1 MTAGRTESLHITP
14 SHRAPVEN
22 GYSMV
27 GEIVEVG
34 ADAEGFSVGEGVF
47 LSVSPRSA
55 ACGRSSCQRLPAPC
69 AGRVL
74 TYEHLLRRVW
84 RLEPDADVRPMR
96 TAISSLRR
104 KLGDD
109 AQDPTYIFTEL
120 RVGYRMPK
128 GETQGGEEG

>member
-1 MTAGRTESLHITP
+1 MRRVSLDGRPVPLTAIEYRIL
-14 SHRAPVEN
+14 
-22 GYSMV
+22 
-27 GEIVEVG
+27 
-34 ADAEGFSVGEGVF
+34 AEHAVN
-47 LSVSPRSA
+47 
-55 ACGRSSCQRLPAPC
+55 

-84 RLEPDADVRPMR
+84 RLDGDADVRPMR

-109 AQDPTYIFTEL
+109 AEDPTYIFTEL

-128 GETQGGEEG
+128 GETLDSNHD